1 MSMSKQERQKDI
13 ESLSRL
19 GAERLAAVIVD
30 ALEGISERR
39 RSTEANLSEFDRGR
53 DDGLLVAWNVLHHE
67 RFEALVEDARR

>member
-1 MSMSKQERQKDI
+1 MSMSKQERQKEI

-39 RSTEANLSEFDRGR
+39 RSTDRMECASSRTLRSIG
-53 DDGLLVAWNVLHHE
+53 
-67 RFEALVEDARR
+67 